1 VEWLRYADGAG
12 DDAIKAAAASMEAA
26 WEASEDPLAR
36 WRMCLEGGDA
46 ERGRRIFASKAET
59 SCMKCHVVG
68 DAGGSEAGPAM
79 DDVGRRLTA
88 EQLLHAI
95 VEPNAEIAEG
105 FESWLIMTDE
115 DETFSGRILEED
127 AEVLL
132 LETAKKEQLEFEI
145 AEIKA
150 RRRDVSAMPSNV
162 SSHLSR
168 AEMRDIIAF
177 LSSLRGE

>member
-1 VEWLRYADGAG
+1 
-12 DDAIKAAAASMEAA
+12 MEAD

-79 DDVGRRLTA
+79 DDVGLRLTA

-95 VEPNAEIAEG
+95 VEPNADIAEG
-105 FESWLIMTDE
+105 FKSWLIMTDE
-115 DETFSGRILEED
+115 DETFSGRIWRRTQG
-127 AEVLL
+127 VLL
-132 LETAKKEQLEFEI
+132 LETAKKDWSSRSPRSR
-145 AEIKA
+145 

-162 SSHLSR
+162 SHLSR